1 MLTNLNSILIRA
13 REPVLVDT
21 GMVTNREQWFED
33 VFSLIQPNEVRWI
46 FVTHD
51 ECDHTGNLVEALK
64 RCPNAMVVT
73 NKAAS
78 WRTAAAFGIPHER
91 IRTVNNGETFNLGD
105 RTFRAI
111 RPPVF
116 DSPYTLGLFDTTTRV
131 YYASDAFCSPMPID
145 PVDLVDEMPALFWAE
160 GMAKYHH
167 TSLCPWIA
175 LVDPAK
181 FQAEINKVVGLGIKA
196 IAGAHTPVI
205 PETSVQQAFGL
216 LASVPFNVT
225 PPLNLD
231 GVGVSLVT
239 PSSET

>member
-51 ECDHTGNLVEALK
+51 DCDHTGNLVEALK

-116 DSPYTLGLFDTTTRV
+116 DSPYMLGLFDTTTRV

-216 LASVPFNVT
+216 LASVPFNVA

>member
-1 MLTNLNSILIRA
+1 
-13 REPVLVDT
+13 
-21 GMVTNREQWFED
+21 
-33 VFSLIQPNEVRWI
+33 VFSLIQTNEVRWI

-51 ECDHTGNLVEALK
+51 DCDHTGNLVEALK

-196 IAGAHTPVI
+196 VAGAHTPVI

-216 LASVPFNVT
+216 LASVPFNVA